1 VNLEGK
7 RILVTGG
14 SSGIGLAT
22 ARKLAAKGALVAIC
36 ARDEAKLHAA
46 AGAIGAQGAK
56 PYVFRCDVR
65 AEPEVASGIGAL
77 ATSWGDLDGLVHCA
91 GILRDKALVG
101 VSLKG
106 IQVLGLEEWNEVLQT
121 NLTGTFLVAREVAR
135 HLVSRRREG
144 ALVLLSSVSAAGNPG
159 QSAYGAS
166 KAGVR
171 SLVVTWAQ
179 ELAPFRIRVV
189 GLAPG
194 LVDTPMTQG
203 FPEGIRKGLEK
214 RIPGGK
220 FGPPEAVAD
229 LAVAALE
236 NDYLNGR
243 TLEVDGGLRF

>member
-1 VNLEGK
+1 MKLEGK

-22 ARKLAAKGALVAIC
+22 AGALAAKGAQVAIC
-36 ARDEAKLHAA
+36 ARDEARLKAA
-46 AGAIGAQGAK
+46 ADSLAAGGRA
-56 PYVFRCDVR
+56 PYAFRCDVGV
-65 AEPEVASGIGAL
+65 EEEVVAGVTGL
-77 ATSWGDLDGLVHCA
+77 AKAFGDLDGLVHCA
-91 GILRDKALVG
+91 GILRDKPLVALTM
-101 VSLKG
+101 KG
-106 IQVLGLEEWNEVLQT
+106 LQTLALEEWTEVLRT

-135 HLVSRRREG
+135 AMISRRRDG

-171 SLVVTWAQ
+171 SLVTTWAQ

-203 FPEGIRKGLEK
+203 FAEGIRKGLEK
-214 RIPGGK
+214 RIPAGK
-220 FGPPEAVAD
+220 FGPPDAVAA
-229 LAVAALE
+229 LAVQALE

>member
-1 VNLEGK
+1 MNLEGK

-22 ARKLAAKGALVAIC
+22 ARKLAAKGAQVAIC
-36 ARDEAKLHAA
+36 ARDEARLHAA
-46 AGAIGAQGAK
+46 ADAIGSQGTK
-56 PYVFRCDVR
+56 PYVFRCDVG
-65 AEPEVASGIGAL
+65 AEPEVTSGIAAL

-91 GILRDKALVG
+91 GILRDKPLVG

-106 IQVLGLEEWNEVLQT
+106 IQVLGLEEWNEILRT

-135 HLVSRRREG
+135 HLIARRREG

-194 LVDTPMTQG
+194 LVDTPMTRG

-214 RIPGGK
+214 RIPMGK
-220 FGPPEAVAD
+220 FAEPEAVAD
-229 LAVAALE
+229 FATAALE
-236 NDYLNGR
+236 SDYVNGR